1 MDHTHYD
8 YRVMQPPPD
17 FAAHMQM
24 PHIPL
29 PLDTPLP
36 PSSYDFTSHGSFPI
50 SQNIHGPQAH
60 PLFEG
65 VLAMHQMLGHD
76 LNLAWPDV
84 AQCNQQ
90 SSMPY
95 PGDGNGQYC
104 AQPVH
109 QMQQWSTPPP
119 SIMDPTPSPL
129 DESLPHTPEQII
141 ELIPEPVGHHHKEP
155 SPAPSLV
162 QNPGFAMFPLV
173 VTGAKTHEH
182 TIAFQADVRAALRH
196 SLALILTQHSSDK
209 SQRRQA
215 QSLTRTRPT
224 SSGRSS
230 ASADGTSFLL
240 VWPRGERRHRRPS
253 PEPT

>member
-1 MDHTHYD
+1 MDHNPYD
-8 YRVMQPPPD
+8 YRIMQPPPD

-36 PSSYDFTSHGSFPI
+36 PSSYDFTSHGSFPMP
-50 SQNIHGPQAH
+50 QNMHGPQAH

-90 SSMPY
+90 SSMSY
-95 PGDGNGQYC
+95 ADDSNGQYC
-104 AQPVH
+104 TQPVD
-109 QMQQWSTPPP
+109 QMQQWTTPPP

-129 DESLPHTPEQII
+129 EESLPHTPEQII
-141 ELIPEPVGHHHKEP
+141 ELIPEPVIHQKEP
-155 SPAPSLV
+155 SPAPTQA
-162 QNPGFAMFPLV
+162 QNPNFAMFPLV

-182 TIAFQADVRAALRH
+182 TIAFQADVRAALRY
-196 SLALILTQHSSDK
+196 SLALTLTQHSSDK
-209 SQRRQA
+209 SQRRRA
-215 QSLTRTRPT
+215 PSSTRTRPT
-224 SSGRSS
+224 LSGRSS
-230 ASADGTSFLL
+230 ASTDGTSFLL
-240 VWPRGERRHRRPS
+240 VWPSGERRHRRAS
-253 PEPT
+253 RELT

>member
-1 MDHTHYD
+1 MDHSQFD
-8 YRVMQPPPD
+8 YRLMQPPPD

-36 PSSYDFTSHGSFPI
+36 PSSYDFTAHGAFPI
-50 SQNIHGPQAH
+50 HPQHVHGPQAH

-90 SSMPY
+90 SSMSY
-95 PGDGNGQYC
+95 SDSTQYGC
-104 AQPVH
+104 PQQVD
-109 QMQQWSTPPP
+109 QMSQWTTPPP
-119 SIMDPTPSPL
+119 SLIDPTPSPL

-141 ELIPEPVGHHHKEP
+141 ELVPEPIVQETEP
-155 SPAPSLV
+155 SRPQPQAQSAA
-162 QNPGFAMFPLV
+162 FAMFPLV

-182 TIAFQADVRAALRH
+182 TIAFQADVRH
-196 SLALILTQHSSDK
+196 
-209 SQRRQA
+209 
-215 QSLTRTRPT
+215 
-224 SSGRSS
+224 
-230 ASADGTSFLL
+230 ASC
-240 VWPRGERRHRRPS
+240 R
-253 PEPT
+253 